1 MLNEKSCS
9 CLMKK
14 VIVFHA
20 FLEDRSQ
27 RIDIIILRRLTAIA
41 IIVIKTIK
49 TDPSSSNE
57 ALFSYN
63 PYYYMCNIYLKTFSS
78 FTQSY

>member
-1 MLNEKSCS
+1 
-9 CLMKK
+9 MKK

-27 RIDIIILRRLTAIA
+27 RIDIIILRR
-41 IIVIKTIK
+41 KPIK